1 MKKHIFLCLV
11 LTLASLL
18 CACGSTLRADV
29 PVADLQAVVEAELA
43 NASHL
48 DGVDADYLRFNLPG
62 CAGAAESLIRM
73 SVSGTTLDEYGI
85 FRAATEAEVDGLREA
100 CEAYLQ
106 VRNDAWL
113 NLYMV
118 DQYPKL
124 RDAEV
129 KVVGQYVVYMILD
142 ESEKPAVISAIESAL
157 K

>member
-1 MKKHIFLCLV
+1 MKRHIFLCVTLI
-11 LTLASLL
+11 LASLL
-18 CACGSTLRADV
+18 CACGSSLRADL
-29 PVADLQAVVEAELA
+29 PLPDLQAVVEAELQYA
-43 NASHL
+43 DHL
-48 DGVDADYLRFNLPG
+48 DTVDVDYLRFNL
-62 CAGAAESLIRM
+62 AGTEIAAESLVRM

-85 FRAATEAEVDGLREA
+85 FRAAEEGDTAAIAAA

-106 VRNDAWL
+106 TRNDAWL
-113 NLYMV
+113 NLYMI

-142 ESEKPAVISAIESAL
+142 EAEKPAVIAAIEGAL

>member
-1 MKKHIFLCLV
+1 MKRHIFLCITLI
-11 LTLASLL
+11 LASLL
-18 CACGSTLRADV
+18 CACGSTLRTDV
-29 PVADLQAVVEAELA
+29 PLSDLQTVVEAELA

-48 DGVDADYLRFNLPG
+48 DGVDADYLRFNL
-62 CAGAAESLIRM
+62 AGTELAAESLVRM

-85 FRAATEAEVDGLREA
+85 FRAAEEGDTAAIAAA

-106 VRNDAWL
+106 ARNDAWL
-113 NLYMV
+113 NLYMI

-129 KVVGQYVVYMILD
+129 KVIGQYVVFMILD
-142 ESEKPAVISAIESAL
+142 EAEKPAVLEAIEGAL